1 MQNAKWF
8 REGVMGIMGIMG
20 IMGNERLERL
30 ENLGSVGS
38 VGNLG
43 SVGKISLNSLNSLN
57 SQAILLTSLTLTTLI
72 ATSTPASYGGN
83 SKPDP
88 PPSPRLGGGCVP
100 RLCLGRNCGH
110 YRWWVSEIADT
121 TDY

>member
-1 MQNAKWF
+1 M
-8 REGVMGIMGIMG
+8 GVMGII
-20 IMGNERLERL
+20 GNER
-30 ENLGSVGS
+30 
-38 VGNLG
+38 LG
-43 SVGKISLNSLNSLN
+43 SVGKISLDSLN

-110 YRWWVSEIADT
+110 DRL
-121 TDY
+121 